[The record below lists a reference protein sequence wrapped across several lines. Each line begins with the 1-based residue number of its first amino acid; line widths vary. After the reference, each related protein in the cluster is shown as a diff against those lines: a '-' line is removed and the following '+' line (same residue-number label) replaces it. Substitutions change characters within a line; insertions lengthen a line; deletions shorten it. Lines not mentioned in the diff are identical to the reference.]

1 MKNKGLIIFLI
12 CILTIISILVTLFFV
27 KLLNGNFNIAI
38 FKSVSDTIIE
48 EKEFENIY
56 DEVIL
61 SSKNSDIELIKTDL
75 DNIKIVIYGSK
86 KDKIEY
92 NETNKLDINF
102 IQETCKFF
110 CINNKRGKVLLYIPI
125 NYNKNIIIKTDVGDV
140 KVDDF
145 INLNINITTNVGDVN
160 IESINEAVINTDVG
174 KVNISKVNS
183 KVDIE
188 TNVGDV
194 RIEDLNITKNSKIY
208 TDIGDI
214 TIKSIND
221 VNINY
226 KNDIGDKNVNKNNKD
241 SMINLML
248 ETDIGDIEVE

>member
-48 EKEFENIY
+48 EREFENIY
-56 DEVIL
+56 DEVLI

-86 KDKIEY
+86 KDKIDY
-92 NETNKLDINF
+92 DETNKLNINF

-110 CINNKRGKVLLYIPI
+110 CINNKKGKVLLYIPSS
-125 NYNKNIIIKTDVGDV
+125 YDKNIIIKTDVGNV
-140 KVDDF
+140 KVDDL
-145 INLNINITTNVGDVN
+145 ISLNIDITTNVGDVN
-160 IESINEAVINTDVG
+160 IKSINEAVINTDVG
-174 KVNISKVNS
+174 KVNIFKVNS
-183 KVDIE
+183 KVRIDDIK
-188 TNVGDV
+188 N
-194 RIEDLNITKNSKIY
+194 TKNSKIY